1 MPNFSS
7 AWFSLQAG
15 HGRKV
20 EAGRPQKGVR
30 IIKNHPVEKRSA
42 HIRNRYRLRRQQL

>member
-1 MPNFSS
+1 MPTLSS

-20 EAGRPQKGVR
+20 ESGRPQKGLR
-30 IIKNHPVEKRSA
+30 MIKNHPVEKRCA
-42 HIRNRYRLRRQQL
+42 HIRNRYRLRKQQL